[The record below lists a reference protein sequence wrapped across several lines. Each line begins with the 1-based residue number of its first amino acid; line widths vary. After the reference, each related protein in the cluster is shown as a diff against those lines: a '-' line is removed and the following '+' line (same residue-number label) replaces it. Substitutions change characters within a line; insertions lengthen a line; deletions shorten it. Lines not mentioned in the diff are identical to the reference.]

1 MVMAGLSVLTTQ
13 YPSLFIPTDQDGQIP
28 WKSPAD
34 DLERSNL
41 RLTFKRAVLHV
52 ATRYLLRSSFIVAL
66 SLSLLL
72 GGFEDLAEDAQL
84 VTGVTQSEK
93 RIHFYLVAILLI

>member
-1 MVMAGLSVLTTQ
+1 MAGLSVLNTQ
-13 YPSLFIPTDQDGQIP
+13 YPSLFIPTDHDGQTH
-28 WKSPAD
+28 WMGHAD
-34 DLERSNL
+34 QLERSNS

-84 VTGVTQSEK
+84 VTGVTQREK
-93 RIHFYLVAILLI
+93 RIHFYPVTIL

>member
-1 MVMAGLSVLTTQ
+1 MMAKHFGKVLLI
-13 YPSLFIPTDQDGQIP
+13 SLLDQ
-28 WKSPAD
+28 
-34 DLERSNL
+34 NL

-52 ATRYLLRSSFIVAL
+52 ATRYLLRSSFVVAL

-84 VTGVTQSEK
+84 VTGVTQGEK
-93 RIHFYLVAILLI
+93 RIHFNPVTNL